1 MGLECH
7 DSKHRALGALHH
19 GELMDASTSVGKAL
33 LDIFVAPTQALR
45 GARQH
50 TQWFWLPLLLWL
62 GSTIA
67 LIWFYYLNVDMNWLT
82 QHLLSMSGKQL
93 TQEQME
99 QIGKHMTRTPM
110 LIGGTVGAI
119 VVPVVWNLL
128 GALYLHIVD
137 KSSVN
142 AVGNYGKWFALLIW
156 SSFPQILAS
165 IAAIINF
172 ATAAG
177 PIGPEQLSVTNLNS
191 LLFHLPLTHS
201 WAKLLGGLDI
211 TFFWTLGLAGLGVSL
226 WTNRPYAK
234 SLGIAAVP
242 YIVIY
247 GLWALVIAIF

>member
-1 MGLECH
+1 
-7 DSKHRALGALHH
+7 
-19 GELMDASTSVGKAL
+19 MDASTSVWKAL
-33 LDIFVAPTQALR
+33 VDIFVSPAQALR
-45 GARQH
+45 GVRQH
-50 TQWFWLPLLLWL
+50 TQWFWLPLVLWIGATVALL
-62 GSTIA
+62 
-67 LIWFYYLNVDMNWLT
+67 WFYYLNVDMDWLR
-82 QHLLSMSGKQL
+82 QHLLSMSGREL

-99 QIGKHMTRTPM
+99 QIGKHMTRMPM

-119 VVPVVWNLL
+119 LIPVVWNLL

-165 IAAIINF
+165 IAAFIGL
-172 ATAAG
+172 ASASG
-177 PIGPEQLSVTNLNS
+177 PVGPESLSVTSLNA
-191 LLFHLPLTHS
+191 LLFHLPLTSS
-201 WAKLLGGLDI
+201 WARLLGGIDV
-211 TFFWTLGLAGLGVSL
+211 TFFWTLALAGLGVSL

-242 YIVIY
+242 YIVVY